1 MARIKIVDLPKDQ
14 KITKE
19 EMKRVKG
26 GVLLSTSTSLSLNAL
41 KIDGTTNLLKE
52 TSDTLLKMDVN
63 TFEGCPR

>member
-1 MARIKIVDLPKDQ
+1 MARIRITDLPKDQ

-26 GVLLSTSTSLSLNAL
+26 GVILSTSMLLNLNAL

-52 TSDTLLKMDVN
+52 TSDSLVLLDVN
-63 TFEGCPR
+63 TFEACAR